1 MAEYIEREKALK
13 ALSEARELDDGW
25 HSIDDIIDMVYSRIE
40 DIPSASVR
48 PERHGEWIVGKPNVV
63 GNLPIICSECGTRT
77 LTMCSADWWTE
88 KKRFC
93 FECGAKMDGKDG
105 ESNG

>member
-48 PERHGEWIVGKPNVV
+48 PERHGHWNPNY
-63 GNLPIICSECGTRT
+63 IMSEDYESDWFECSLCGGH
-77 LTMCSADWWTE
+77 SDDNDDAE
-88 KKRFC
+88 QFC
-93 FECGAKMDGKDG
+93 PHCGAKMDGKDG
-105 ESNG
+105 KNNA